1 MVWHNHART
10 RVRFVSGGENICP
23 ACRAYK
29 KVYNVSAQENVEN
42 DDVPH
47 IHDSAWVKSA
57 RDCCKSQSRFDL
69 SPHLNSLA
77 LINLKGK
84 SMDTFC

>member
-1 MVWHNHART
+1 MLRESKYGDIVCGQGIA
-10 RVRFVSGGENICP
+10 GIPGIKMP
-23 ACRAYK
+23 AH
-29 KVYNVSAQENVEN
+29 ETVEN

-69 SPHLNSLA
+69 SPHLNSLT
-77 LINLKGK
+77 LMNLNGK